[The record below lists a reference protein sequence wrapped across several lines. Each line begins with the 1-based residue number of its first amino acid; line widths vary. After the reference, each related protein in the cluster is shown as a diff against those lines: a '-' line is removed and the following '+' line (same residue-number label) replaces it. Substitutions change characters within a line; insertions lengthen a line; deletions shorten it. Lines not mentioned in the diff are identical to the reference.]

1 MSEGKYS
8 RRAFLAGV
16 GGVFGTALA
25 SKATVAQEQAQKR
38 TTRQML
44 VPKSQPFAGNY
55 VGQFVIVADAKKKQV
70 SPDVVSNCQFPNWKP
85 KNTRA
90 YDATLVD
97 RLSDSPQSVR
107 TEIFMNGTKRMI
119 RTGQPFIIGN
129 AVSCSNEYVGL
140 EAQSVPPF
148 AADGESM
155 GPTVPGT
162 NEGSDETTN
171 QSGQS
176 GFGALAA
183 AAGIGGGGLLRAIR
197 SE

>member
-1 MSEGKYS
+1 MSEGKHT

-16 GGVFGTALA
+16 GGVVGTALV
-25 SKATVAQEQAQKR
+25 SKATMAQKR

-44 VPKSQPFAGNY
+44 VPKSQPFEGNY

-70 SPDVVSNCQFPNWKP
+70 SPDVVTNCQFPNWKP
-85 KNTRA
+85 EKTQV

-107 TEIFMNGTKRMI
+107 TEIFMNGTKRTI
-119 RTGQPFIIGN
+119 RVGQPFIISN

-140 EAQSVPPF
+140 EAQSVPTS
-148 AADGESM
+148 AADGGSM

-162 NEGSDETTN
+162 NEGSGETTN
-171 QSGQS
+171 RSGQS
-176 GFGALAA
+176 GFGVLAA
-183 AAGIGGGGLLRAIR
+183 VAGVGGAGLLRAVR